1 MVKSSKSKSI
11 TKDWGCHFMESINS
25 GPMPTREGN
34 VPQAGRGKSGGDALS
49 SEGNVLLAGGG
60 RAGGDVLSTQGNVSV
75 HQFEIYANTLW
86 KISCS
91 GDVPATVNGV
101 KLFRGEEK
109 DEATVGVR
117 KTLKKRDKQVLGVC
131 LAGVLWSSGG
141 GLIFKQTNMKITKK
155 H

>member
-1 MVKSSKSKSI
+1 
-11 TKDWGCHFMESINS
+11 MESINS
-25 GPMPTREGN
+25 SPTREGN
-34 VPQAGRGKSGGDALS
+34 VPLAGRGKSGGDVLS
-49 SEGNVLLAGGG
+49 SQGNVLLAGGE
-60 RAGGDVLSTQGNVSV
+60 GGGVLRSQGNVSA

-101 KLFRGEEK
+101 KLFRGENE

-141 GLIFKQTNMKITKK
+141 GLIFKQTNMKIIKTLGYQK
-155 H
+155 HFNTRWI

>member
-1 MVKSSKSKSI
+1 
-11 TKDWGCHFMESINS
+11 
-25 GPMPTREGN
+25 MPTREGN
-34 VPQAGRGKSGGDALS
+34 VPQAARGKS
-49 SEGNVLLAGGG
+49 
-60 RAGGDVLSTQGNVSV
+60 GDVLSTGNVSV

-101 KLFRGEEK
+101 KLFRGENE

-117 KTLKKRDKQVLGVC
+117 KTLKKRDKQVLGIC

-141 GLIFKQTNMKITKK
+141 GLIFKQTNMKIIKTL
-155 H
+155 